1 MDSSCGIRRLQN
13 LAQQL
18 RSYKPPLPQDNDTK
32 EEEVKKGA
40 ENLGFSEPTDL
51 FRRRLSNFGSKR
63 AAVLVCLFEG
73 DAGDL
78 RVILTKRAPKL
89 SSHAGEVSL
98 PGGKVDKSDAD
109 ECETALREAK
119 EEIGLD
125 PLTVKVVTVLEPFF
139 TMQFTRVIPVVGM
152 LFNKRAFEPVINSTE
167 VEAVF
172 DVPLEMF
179 LKDENHWTE
188 EVKWMG
194 VVYHL
199 PYFRF
204 QAENKKYVIWGLT
217 AGILTRVASVVYQRP
232 PPFDEQRSGFKIR
245 NL

>member
-139 TMQFTRVIPVVGM
+139 TM
-152 LFNKRAFEPVINSTE
+152 
-167 VEAVF
+167 
-172 DVPLEMF
+172 
-179 LKDENHWTE
+179 DENHWTE